1 MHLTTL
7 RIGIDLNRF
16 HRKDD
21 IPFLV
26 KGNDMVREKP
36 FVLKTRDI
44 PFQFEILQVSRE
56 GCLDRQQ
63 KGDDKEKTDEFHGKR
78 FYRTLTTTC
87 FPV

>member
-1 MHLTTL
+1 
-7 RIGIDLNRF
+7 
-16 HRKDD
+16 
-21 IPFLV
+21 
-26 KGNDMVREKP
+26 MVREKP
-36 FVLKTRDI
+36 LVLKTRDI

-56 GCLDRQQ
+56 GCLLPAGDRQK